1 MRTIMLGAPGSG
13 KGTVATKLAVVYDI
27 PHISTGDLFRH
38 HIKEKTPLGEQ
49 AESYI
54 STGQL
59 VPDEV
64 TIGMVAERLRDPDC
78 GEGFILDG
86 FPRTTHQAESL
97 DRILAED
104 GRAIDLV
111 INLTVSDEIILS
123 RISGRRV
130 CASCGQIYNVDTHP
144 SRTEGICDLCGGNL
158 MLRPDDAPE
167 TVMRRLETYR
177 EQTEPL
183 IEHYI
188 KKELLIEIDN
198 EHSSAVTVQ
207 TIIAFL
213 AELH

>member
-1 MRTIMLGAPGSG
+1 MLGAPGSG
-13 KGTVATKLAVVYDI
+13 KGTVATKLAVVYDV

-38 HIKEKTPLGEQ
+38 HIKEHTPLGEQ

-54 STGQL
+54 SAGRL

-64 TIGMVAERLRDPDC
+64 TIGMVAERLKDPDC
-78 GEGFILDG
+78 AGGFILDG
-86 FPRTTHQAESL
+86 FPRTTKQAESL
-97 DRILAED
+97 DRILADD

-111 INLTVSDEIILS
+111 INLVVSDDTILA

-144 SRTEGICDLCGGNL
+144 PRAEGICDLCGGSL
-158 MLRPDDAPE
+158 ILRPDDTPQ
-167 TVMRRLETYR
+167 TVLRRLETYR
-177 EQTEPL
+177 VQTEPL

-188 KKELLIEIDN
+188 RKELLIEIDN
-198 EHSSAVTVQ
+198 EHSSANTVQ
-207 TIIAFL
+207 TIVAFL